1 MAGMFG
7 SSGKTSNPMG
17 TVGTLVGVIGA
28 AFSVILWIYRFNPDS
43 SLLGSYSIQITNNG
57 PMADQLSTLAL
68 VFGLIAVIMGIAG
81 GLGGRGT
88 TSTIA
93 SILLGVVAL
102 SYPVLNALHLVERYV
117 PNPVGYVLFGH
128 PA

>member
-1 MAGMFG
+1 MFG

-17 TVGTLVGVIGA
+17 TVGTLVGALGA
-28 AFSVILWIYRFNPDS
+28 AFSAILWIYQFNPDS
-43 SLLGSYSIQITNNG
+43 SLLGTYSIQITNGG

-68 VFGLIAVIMGIAG
+68 VFGLIAVVLGIAG

-88 TSTIA
+88 GSTIA

-102 SYPVLNALHLVERYV
+102 SYPVLNALHLVEHYV
-117 PNPVGYVLFGH
+117 PNPVGWLGH

>member
-1 MAGMFG
+1 MFG

-17 TVGTLVGVIGA
+17 TVGTLVGALGA
-28 AFSVILWIYRFNPDS
+28 AFSAILWIYQFNPDS
-43 SLLGSYSIQITNNG
+43 SLLGSYSVQITNGG

-68 VFGLIAVIMGIAG
+68 VFGLIAVVLGIAG

-88 TSTIA
+88 GSTIA

-102 SYPVLNALHLVERYV
+102 SYPVLNALHLVEHYV
-117 PNPVGYVLFGH
+117 PNPVGWLGH

>member
-17 TVGTLVGVIGA
+17 TVGTLVGVLGA
-28 AFSVILWIYRFNPDS
+28 AFSTILWIYQFNPDS
-43 SLLGSYSIQITNNG
+43 SLLGTYSIQITNGG

-68 VFGLIAVIMGIAG
+68 VFGLIAVVLGIAG

-88 TSTIA
+88 GSTIA

-102 SYPVLNALHLVERYV
+102 SYPVLNALHLVEHYV
-117 PNPVGYVLFGH
+117 PNPVGWLGH

>member
-1 MAGMFG
+1 MFG

-17 TVGTLVGVIGA
+17 TVGTLVGVLGA
-28 AFSVILWIYRFNPDS
+28 AFSTILWIYQFNPDS
-43 SLLGSYSIQITNNG
+43 SLLGTYSIQITNGG
-57 PMADQLSTLAL
+57 PMASQLSTLAL
-68 VFGLIAVIMGIAG
+68 VFGLIAVVLGIAG

-88 TSTIA
+88 GSTIA

-102 SYPVLNALHLVERYV
+102 SYPVLNALHLVEHYV
-117 PNPVGYVLFGH
+117 PNPVGWLGH